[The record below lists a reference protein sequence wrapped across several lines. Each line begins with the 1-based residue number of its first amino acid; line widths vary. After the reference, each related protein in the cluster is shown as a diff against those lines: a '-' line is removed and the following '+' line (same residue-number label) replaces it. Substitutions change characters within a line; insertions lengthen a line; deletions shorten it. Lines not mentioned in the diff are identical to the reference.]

1 MGTHG
6 RTSFDQ
12 FLHGS
17 VAEQVVR
24 RSRLPVLNCLR
35 HILELKQF
43 TGKLGKMCL
52 HVHWGHAEEL
62 TPQVDKV
69 HTSRCESCVQLVLDP
84 NGVLRE
90 EEGMNVEVERYRCIT
105 QLLDS
110 FGSRRLVIPF
120 LTIVSPNEPMF
131 EMA

>member
-69 HTSRCESCVQLVLDP
+69 HTSRASLVCSWFSIP
-84 NGVLRE
+84 
-90 EEGMNVEVERYRCIT
+90 T
-105 QLLDS
+105 AS
-110 FGSRRLVIPF
+110 FEKKR
-120 LTIVSPNEPMF
+120 
-131 EMA
+131 A